1 MEFASGFISMMRSN
15 LNNGMCLSSQACDF
29 GEKLFIL
36 DHFFSS
42 TGVHE
47 FISFFNLE
55 SVERR
60 GGGGDSST
68 FGQNGVRFLLVWGVT
83 KALSW
88 GGGVG
93 GGQNGVRF
101 LFGGGIGKV

>member
-1 MEFASGFISMMRSN
+1 MLI
-15 LNNGMCLSSQACDF
+15 QP
-29 GEKLFIL
+29 IL
-36 DHFFSS
+36 GVWRKIVYIRPFFSS

-60 GGGGDSST
+60 GGGGESST
-68 FGQNGVRFLLVWGVT
+68 FGQNGARFLLVWGVT
-83 KALSW
+83 KALSC
-88 GGGVG
+88 GRVG

-101 LFGGGIGKV
+101 LFGGDIGKVCAFGSETNFYV

>member
-1 MEFASGFISMMRSN
+1 MLSN

-47 FISFFNLE
+47 FMSFFNLE

-60 GGGGDSST
+60 GEGGDSST
-68 FGQNGVRFLLVWGVT
+68 FEQNGVRFLLVWGVT

-101 LFGGGIGKV
+101 LFGEGIGKV